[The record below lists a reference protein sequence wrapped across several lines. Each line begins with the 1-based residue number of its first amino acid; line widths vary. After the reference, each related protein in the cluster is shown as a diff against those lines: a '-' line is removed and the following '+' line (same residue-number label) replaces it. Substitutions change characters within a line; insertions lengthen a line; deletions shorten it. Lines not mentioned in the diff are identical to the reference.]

1 MASSMTRPGL
11 SGLVA
16 VAILLASGCVRQA
29 QPRRPDDPSR
39 KLTGT
44 SYFESGRDLFIGVDV
59 RAARVG
65 GPENLLPLLVTVVKQ
80 SGEPARMDVGRESF
94 VLQLPDNRRRPLAT
108 YGEYENDYRRGR
120 VDQRLSDVYLTSL
133 TTRFPDPPFSWL
145 PLDFFPLR
153 ASGTFPRE
161 SVDLRV
167 NQLTHGYLYFA
178 MPGDA
183 PDEGRYNLLFTPLG
197 SETTY
202 VVNFSPYHKERAR

>member
-1 MASSMTRPGL
+1 MGFPKQRPWLPGI
-11 SGLVA
+11 VA
-16 VAILLASGCVRQA
+16 VGMLMTSGCVRQA
-29 QPRRPDDPSR
+29 QPRSPDDPSR

-44 SYFESGRDLFIGVDV
+44 SYFESGKDVFIGVDV

-65 GPENLLPLLVTVVKQ
+65 GPENLLPVLVTVVKQ
-80 SGEPARMDVGRESF
+80 SDVPRRMDIGRESF
-94 VLQLPDNRRRPLAT
+94 VLQLPDNRRLPLAT

-120 VDQRLSDVYLTSL
+120 VDRRLSVAYLESL
-133 TTRFPDPPFSWL
+133 TTRFPEPPFSWL

-167 NQLTHGYLYFA
+167 NQLTQGYLYFA

-183 PDEGRYNLLFTPLG
+183 PDEGRYNLLFTPQG
-197 SETTY
+197 SDTNY
-202 VVNFSPYHKERAR
+202 VVDFSPYQEERTR